1 MLLPIYL
8 SLIFLAIIQGLTE
21 WLPVSSSGIL
31 IILEEIIKL
40 EDKNLNLL
48 FNIAVHTGS
57 LIAVIT
63 YFKREV
69 FELRKNIKLIKNIK
83 IIKNIIIATIPV
95 IICGFIIKILNL
107 NIFLHDIKIVAF
119 ATIVF
124 SIVLYLSDKTKISK
138 KFSKNISN
146 KDSLYIGFAQALAL
160 IPGTS
165 RSGITISCA
174 RYLGFSRFD
183 SSKFSFLISIPT
195 LFAATVLGAADII
208 VTFDKNIIFLLAL
221 GIFVS
226 LVVSLLCIKL
236 FLKFVENNSL
246 TLFVILRLILG
257 FGLII
262 YLAN

>member
-31 IILEEIIKL
+31 IILEETIKL

-48 FNIAVHTGS
+48 FNIAAHTGS

-69 FELRKNIKLIKNIK
+69 FELRKNIKLIKNI
-83 IIKNIIIATIPV
+83 IIATIPV

-107 NIFLHDIKIVAF
+107 NIFLQDIKIVAF
-119 ATIVF
+119 ATIFF
-124 SIVLYLSDKTKISK
+124 SIVLYLSDKTKINK

-183 SSKFSFLISIPT
+183 SAKFSFLISIPT
-195 LFAATVLGAADII
+195 LFAATVLGAADVI
-208 VTFDKNIIFLLAL
+208 VTFDKNIMFLLAL

-226 LVVSLLCIKL
+226 LVVSLICINF